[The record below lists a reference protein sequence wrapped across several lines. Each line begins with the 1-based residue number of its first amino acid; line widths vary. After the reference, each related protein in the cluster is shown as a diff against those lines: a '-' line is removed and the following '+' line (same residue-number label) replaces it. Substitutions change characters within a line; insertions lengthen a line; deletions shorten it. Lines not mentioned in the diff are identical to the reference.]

1 MRLVLDT
8 TILVAALRSGR
19 GASRQLLVGAMEKRF
34 VLLMSVPLMIEYE
47 SVLMRAEH
55 REAAGL
61 SSKEMLVI
69 LDAVAAVAEP
79 VRLSFLWRPLL
90 TDPNDDMVMETAA
103 NGQAD
108 YLATFNRRDFA
119 AAGLKLGCRVDLPGN
134 ILRELRRKP

>member
-1 MRLVLDT
+1 M
-8 TILVAALRSGR
+8 VAALRSGR
-19 GASRQLLVGAMEKRF
+19 GASRQLLVGALEKRF

-47 SVLMRAEH
+47 SVLMRTEH

-90 TDPNDDMVMETAA
+90 TDPNDDMVVETAA

-108 YLATFNRRDFA
+108 YVVTFNRRDFA
-119 AAGLKLGCRVDLPGN
+119 DAGLTLGCRVDLPGT
-134 ILRELRRKP
+134 ILRELRRDHETK